1 MSKERGY
8 KLYRDR
14 KVKII
19 ATLGPETESE
29 ETIEQLFVAGADVF
43 RLNFSHAEHED
54 HKRRYDTIRKI
65 EKKLGRPIAILADL
79 QGPKLRVGQF
89 ANGKELLK
97 EGDIFRLDLKDEPGT
112 AERVTL
118 PHTQIFEAMEKGT
131 ELLVDD
137 GKLKL
142 VVEDF
147 GSDWADCRVAV
158 GGFIS
163 DRKGVNVPNAVLKIS
178 ALTEKDRRDL
188 DFALSIGVDWIALS
202 FVQRPEDVAE
212 AKEIIG
218 DKAWIISKLEKPS
231 AIEHLDEIIA
241 LSDACMVARGDL
253 GVEVPTEDVP
263 AIQKRVIRQCRKAGK
278 PVAVAT
284 QMLDSMIHTPT
295 PTRAEASDVANAVY
309 DGTDAVMLSGETTI
323 GKYPIETVQMM
334 SKIIKKVEADPYYE
348 KLAKLLDQ
356 EATPSIGDAVA
367 AAATRISHILGGKV
381 IVSFTDTGSTSLR
394 VTRER
399 PRTRILSVSTRVETA
414 RRLNLVWGV
423 TPAVSEQVET
433 FSGIVQQGLD
443 LAKDVK
449 FVEKGD
455 KLVVV
460 GGVPVGEPGT
470 TNSLRI
476 VEVD

>member
-1 MSKERGY
+1 MKEGY

-19 ATLGPETESE
+19 ATLGPETESIK
-29 ETIEQLFVAGADVF
+29 TIENLFLAGADVF

-54 HKRRYDTIRKI
+54 HKRRCDNIRKI
-65 EKKLGRPIAILADL
+65 EEKFGRPIAILADL

-89 ANGKELLK
+89 VNEKELLK
-97 EGDIFRLDLKDEPGT
+97 EGDVFRLDLKDTPGT
-112 AERVTL
+112 NERVTL
-118 PHTQIFEAMEKGT
+118 PHPQIFEAMEKGT

-137 GKLKL
+137 GKVKL

-147 GSDWADCRVAV
+147 DKDWADCRVVV

-178 ALTEKDRRDL
+178 ALTEKDRKDL

-231 AIEHLDEIIA
+231 AIDHLNEIVK

-253 GVEVPTEDVP
+253 GVEVPAEDVP
-263 AIQKRVIRQCRKAGK
+263 AIQKRVIRACRKAGK
-278 PVAVAT
+278 PVTVAT

-323 GKYPIETVQMM
+323 GKYPVETVQMM
-334 SKIIKKVEADPYYE
+334 SNIIKKVEADPYYGR
-348 KLAKLLDQ
+348 LAKLLDQ
-356 EATPSIGDAVA
+356 EARPSVGDAVA
-367 AAATRISHILGGKV
+367 AAATRISHILDGKV

-399 PRTRILSVSTRVETA
+399 PRTRIMSVSTRIETA
-414 RRLNLVWGV
+414 RRLNLVWGI
-423 TPAVSEQVET
+423 TPAVSTAVES
-433 FSGIVQQGLD
+433 FAEIVQQGVD
-443 LAKDVK
+443 LIKEAK
-449 FVEKGD
+449 FAEKSD
-455 KLVVV
+455 KIVVV
-460 GGVPVGEPGT
+460 AGVPVGQPGT

-476 VEVD
+476 VEMD